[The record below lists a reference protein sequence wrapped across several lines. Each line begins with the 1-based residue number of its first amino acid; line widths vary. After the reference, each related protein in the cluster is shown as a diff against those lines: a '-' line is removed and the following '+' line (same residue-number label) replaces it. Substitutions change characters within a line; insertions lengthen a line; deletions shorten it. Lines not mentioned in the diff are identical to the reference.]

1 MTQHKRSILA
11 TDTISTAEKMNS
23 NKTKQETGA
32 KFTTTK
38 NDASKTENNSITEST
53 TKFDPL
59 LVEAL
64 EIGISND
71 NINET
76 QSNITHSIASKQK
89 FDNITEIG
97 EEDECEDSKFTLH
110 PIFHRKM

>member
-11 TDTISTAEKMNS
+11 TDTISTAEKINS

-59 LVEAL
+59 LVKAMDT
-64 EIGISND
+64 GMSDD
-71 NINET
+71 NVNET
-76 QSNITHSIASKQK
+76 KSNITDSVVSKKK
-89 FDNITEIG
+89 FYNTTEID
-97 EEDECEDSKFTLH
+97 EDDEYENSK
-110 PIFHRKM
+110 